1 MILKNHKKNVSKSKE
16 NKDKDD
22 NKKENVN
29 ENEETKENNNK
40 NDKKSKIKEKEN
52 KSKGKGSSKKDVKN
66 ISKYSNKKKN
76 KTISKEKNQK
86 ITNIHINNIKNVHYI
101 NINNIKT
108 NFLTKTCEYNNKIN
122 NKINLYKK
130 ITEATK
136 TQREGSNSNSNSKT
150 KGSKK
155 LNTINCNKIKQEQ
168 FKNYINFQNLK
179 KNMTK
184 KIKKEI
190 TNKFKNNK
198 TMNTDLIQKIKDFGL
213 NINNNIINKNNS
225 LAMDKNA
232 LKKGIFLSKNK
243 NNNNKFV
250 MNYKLKFKKT
260 KNVNN
265 ELNNQKSYNN
275 NVKKIS
281 VKDSD
286 NYVNIK
292 NLKIKRLSKMGQL
305 FNNVRTSRACQK
317 RYFINSVSNSQ
328 SKSKSISKTGGTR
341 TSSSNSRS
349 TSIRDRI
356 KKECLIV
363 FKSSRNNY
371 TKSKSGIKNIKQNIN
386 LTQEQLKNLK
396 SFKQI
401 KMKGKEKYKLFE
413 YNANLISKISNVRG
427 STFSKSKKKISS
439 KPKNNNNI
447 YNKIQNFK
455 TSKDKKKLKKKIKK
469 SNNYMNILINDIS
482 YNNIIQRYNTN
493 IVEKKIINENK
504 SNSNKSQNTIN
515 FGLIK
520 RDNSKINKDE
530 SNSIQ
535 KLKKS
540 EKNLKDNNIFM
551 NKQKNIQ
558 KLKVNKVK
566 RPIKDKLSFHQI
578 NNYNKLKEYNKY
590 SIFNNTSNI
599 IQDEKSQDYNF
610 DYSNIKLSSKNKNN
624 QLINSSKN
632 NKSNHN
638 NKLSKKIKIGVLKSL
653 KIKGIQS
660 YQDTKP
666 QTYRKEKKILE
677 EYLFNNDVKNK
688 DNNNIYSSVNFT
700 NNNKK

>member
-1 MILKNHKKNVSKSKE
+1 M
-16 NKDKDD
+16 
-22 NKKENVN
+22 
-29 ENEETKENNNK
+29 
-40 NDKKSKIKEKEN
+40 
-52 KSKGKGSSKKDVKN
+52 
-66 ISKYSNKKKN
+66 
-76 KTISKEKNQK
+76 
-86 ITNIHINNIKNVHYI
+86 
-101 NINNIKT
+101 
-108 NFLTKTCEYNNKIN
+108 
-122 NKINLYKK
+122 
-130 ITEATK
+130 
-136 TQREGSNSNSNSKT
+136 
-150 KGSKK
+150 
-155 LNTINCNKIKQEQ
+155 KQEQ

-184 KIKKEI
+184 KIKKET

-198 TMNTDLIQKIKDFGL
+198 TMNNDLIQKIKDFSL
-213 NINNNIINKNNS
+213 STNNNIINKNNS

-232 LKKGIFLSKNK
+232 LKKGIFLSNNY

-250 MNYKLKFKKT
+250 MNYKIKFKKAT
-260 KNVNN
+260 NLKN
-265 ELNNQKSYNN
+265 ELNNKKSFNN
-275 NVKKIS
+275 NLRKIS
-281 VKDSD
+281 VKDND
-286 NYVNIK
+286 NNIK

-317 RYFINSVSNSQ
+317 RYIINSLSNSQ

-356 KKECLIV
+356 KKECFMV

-371 TKSKSGIKNIKQNIN
+371 TKSKSGIKNIKQNIT
-386 LTQEQLKNLK
+386 LTQEQLSNLK
-396 SFKQI
+396 CFKPI
-401 KMKGKEKYKLFE
+401 KIKGKEKYKLFE
-413 YNANLISKISNVRG
+413 YNANLISKINNVRG

-439 KPKNNNNI
+439 KPKNNNNNNI
-447 YNKIQNFK
+447 YNKIHNFK
-455 TSKDKKKLKKKIKK
+455 TSKDKKKLKQKIKQN
-469 SNNYMNILINDIS
+469 NNYMNILINDIN

-493 IVEKKIINENK
+493 IVEKKNINENK
-504 SNSNKSQNTIN
+504 SNSNKSQNFIKSIN

-520 RDNSKINKDE
+520 KDNSKINKDE

-551 NKQKNIQ
+551 NKQKNVQ
-558 KLKVNKVK
+558 KLKANKVK
-566 RPIKDKLSFHQI
+566 NKIKDKINFHQI
-578 NNYNKLKEYNKY
+578 NNFNKLKEYNKY

-599 IQDEKSQDYNF
+599 IQDEKSQEYNF
-610 DYSNIKLSSKNKNN
+610 DYSNVKISSKNKNN
-624 QLINSSKN
+624 KIINSSKN

-666 QTYRKEKKILE
+666 QTYRKEKKIFE
-677 EYLFNNDVKNK
+677 ESLFNNDVKNK
-688 DNNNIYSSVNFT
+688 DNNNIYSSFNFT
-700 NNNKK
+700 NNNNIGNYKK